1 MPSAEIELLDSETI
15 GVRFPFDP
23 SLVRLVRGL
32 SSRRWNPQEKRWE
45 VHIAH
50 LAEVMRILCLHPN
63 EAPPEVIDLYRSRWI
78 RTRLRVVVGNTLT
91 RLSGAF
97 IPFDR
102 IDYATSFPV
111 FGHEY
116 SMKFIDGSWD
126 GRKHLF
132 NRRDLTF
139 PTGLLDPVQEALRAQ
154 QTDFEL
160 VDERKPS
167 CPEFKWKM
175 SADLRAYQK
184 EAVRRAVQAKRG
196 VLEMA
201 TGSGKT
207 LVAAKI
213 IARLKRRTMFFVH
226 TKDLLLQTIRF
237 LNESLAEEIGQVGDG
252 VIDLQPITVATI
264 QTAVRAFGGSYGRNL
279 EDDEPEEDDDTDL
292 SERKQALAEWIQ
304 SASVVFFDECHHV
317 PAETCYA
324 VAMQTHA
331 ADCRFGLSATPYRAD
346 RHDLLLE
353 AALGPKIY
361 RANCSRLINL
371 GYLVP
376 PHIRF
381 VPVPGVSG
389 RPEHASYHEVYRR
402 HVVDNEERHTIVAR
416 EVRALNK
423 EGKSALVLVKEVQ
436 HGEQLLRL
444 IPEARFVQGADDS
457 HLRQAALA
465 DLEAKRLMTLIATT
479 LADEGLDVPTLDAVV
494 LAGGGRSETKA
505 LQRIGRALRP
515 AQGKKTATIIDFFDQ
530 APYLRD
536 HARKRQQI
544 YCAEPRFEV
553 DARVPEPRISH

>member
-1 MPSAEIELLDSETI
+1 MSSAEIELIDSETI

-23 SLVRLVRGL
+23 SLVRQIRGL

-45 VHIAH
+45 IHIAH
-50 LAEVMRILCLHPN
+50 LAEVMRIFYLHPN
-63 EAPPEVIDLYRSRWI
+63 EAPPEVVDLYRSRWI
-78 RTRLRVVVGNTLT
+78 RKRLRVIVGNTLT
-91 RLSGAF
+91 RLSGAP

-102 IDYATSFPV
+102 IDGVTSFPV
-111 FGHEY
+111 FGHQY

-126 GRKHLF
+126 GRKRLF

-139 PTGLLDPVQEALRAQ
+139 PTGLLDAVQGALRAAGA
-154 QTDFEL
+154 DFEL
-160 VDERKPS
+160 VDERKPGQ
-167 CPEFKWKM
+167 PEFKWRM
-175 SADLRAYQK
+175 SAELRPYQK
-184 EAVRRAVQAKRG
+184 EAVRRAVEAKRG

-226 TKDLLLQTIRF
+226 TKDLLLQTIRL
-237 LNESLAEEIGQVGDG
+237 LNENLGDEIGQVGDG
-252 VIDLQPITVATI
+252 AIDLKPITVATI
-264 QTAVRAFGGSYGRNL
+264 QTAVRAFGGAYGRSL
-279 EDDEPEEDDDTDL
+279 ADDEPEEDDTTDL
-292 SERKQALAEWIQ
+292 AGRKQALAEAIQ

-346 RHDLLLE
+346 RHDMLLE

-361 RANCSRLINL
+361 RANCSRLIDL

-376 PHIRF
+376 PRIRF
-381 VPVPGVSG
+381 VPVPGLSG
-389 RPEHASYHEVYRR
+389 RPEHADYHEVYRR
-402 HVVDNEERHTIVAR
+402 HVVDNEERHRIIAR
-416 EVRALNK
+416 EAQALNAQ
-423 EGKSALVLVKEVQ
+423 GKSALILVNEVQ
-436 HGEQLLRL
+436 HGEQLLRF
-444 IPEARFVQGADDS
+444 IPEARFVQGADDARV
-457 HLRQAALA
+457 RQKALA

-479 LADEGLDVPTLDAVV
+479 LADEGLDVPTLDAVI

-505 LQRIGRALRP
+505 LQRIGRALRL
-515 AQGKKTATIIDFFDQ
+515 AKGKKAAAIIDFFDQ

-553 DARVPEPRISH
+553 DARVPESRVAP